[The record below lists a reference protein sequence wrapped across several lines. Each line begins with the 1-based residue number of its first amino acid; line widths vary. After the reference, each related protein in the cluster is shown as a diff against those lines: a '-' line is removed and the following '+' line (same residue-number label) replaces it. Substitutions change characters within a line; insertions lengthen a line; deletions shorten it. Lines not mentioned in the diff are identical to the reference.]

1 MTRTV
6 ATQKGLHLRAAN
18 HLVSEVPVPV
28 PPADHNAIQTA
39 TYASLLKVRLHS
51 IPDGCR
57 TLFLLDVAGAN
68 VARLV
73 IDFTLR
79 AAAAPQ
85 RETSEFACH
94 TLLSTR
100 YRPTTFDPP
109 SSSCLQGTD
118 PQHLLFAEVPLSEAL
133 GRRVVLVYDAS
144 GSGAPNAVASRLTT
158 GVHDGLALQVRTC
171 VNVPAQP
178 VTVQREAGG

>member
-39 TYASLLKVRLHS
+39 TYASLLK
-51 IPDGCR
+51 
-57 TLFLLDVAGAN
+57 
-68 VARLV
+68 
-73 IDFTLR
+73 
-79 AAAAPQ
+79 
-85 RETSEFACH
+85 
-94 TLLSTR
+94 
-100 YRPTTFDPP
+100 
-109 SSSCLQGTD
+109 GTD

-158 GVHDGLALQVRTC
+158 GVHDGLALQISGDALAFYAKPHTDLGQVDWQALDNAIYDELAEYFQQGLSPSEGDIATLVANFRAGRYDY
-171 VNVPAQP
+171 NRR
-178 VTVQREAGG
+178 REGEEGVEANKDDGGLDLADALAEP